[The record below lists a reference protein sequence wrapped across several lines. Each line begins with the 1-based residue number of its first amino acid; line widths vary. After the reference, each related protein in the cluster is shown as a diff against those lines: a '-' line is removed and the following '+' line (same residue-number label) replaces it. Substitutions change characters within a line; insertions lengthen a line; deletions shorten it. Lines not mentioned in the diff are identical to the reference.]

1 MRKDIRQQLVEWLS
15 TLANDQTWSMLVTIT
30 MRRYDH
36 TFERSWC
43 IPEIDKAICVFVRR
57 LDQKV
62 FPRRHR
68 YEKRRVGRIVARHL
82 GAYRDNPHYHI
93 VIARPWHISEQKL
106 RSLITDTAKRI
117 HWIHDDPPHFERY
130 YSIGAIDY
138 LMSDDVAEIVVG
150 ATERAC

>member
-1 MRKDIRQQLVEWLS
+1 MQTNIRQQLVEWLS

-43 IPEIDKAICVFVRR
+43 IPEIDKAICVFVSR

-62 FPRRHR
+62 FPRLHR

-117 HWIHDDPPHFERY
+117 RWIDGEPHFEGFRDV
-130 YSIGAIDY
+130 GAISY
-138 LMSDDVAEIVVG
+138 LLSDHAAEIIPE
-150 ATERAC
+150 ATERAY